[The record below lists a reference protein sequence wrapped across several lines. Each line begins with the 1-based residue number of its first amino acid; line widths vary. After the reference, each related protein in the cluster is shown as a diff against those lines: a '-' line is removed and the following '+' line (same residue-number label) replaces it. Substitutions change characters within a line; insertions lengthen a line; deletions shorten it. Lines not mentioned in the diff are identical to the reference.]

1 LATDPTTSPAGEPEL
16 IARLKA
22 GDDGAFAEL
31 VRQHSGRM
39 LAVAKRICPADA
51 DDVLQEA
58 FLSAFKKIGS
68 FDGRSLLGTWLYR
81 ITVNA
86 ALMKRRAK
94 SRRPEI
100 SIDALLPRFKNGY
113 FEAAPVELSASVTKD
128 GGLGIEERESFWA
141 AVDRLPEEFRAVL
154 VLRDIAQMESSAVA
168 VSLEISDALVRQRLH
183 RARLALVKLL
193 QASGFDKDHES

>member
-1 LATDPTTSPAGEPEL
+1 M